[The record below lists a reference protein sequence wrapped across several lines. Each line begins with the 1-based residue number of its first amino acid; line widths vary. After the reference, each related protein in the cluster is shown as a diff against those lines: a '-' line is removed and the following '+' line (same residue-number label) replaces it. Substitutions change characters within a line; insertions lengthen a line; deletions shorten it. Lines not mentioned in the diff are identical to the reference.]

1 MRPSMN
7 SRRGGPLAP
16 TKSIAVMLTLV
27 LVTSCSSAEEDPD
40 ASEEHAEVAPTPE
53 GFTDFSGVVIAT
65 MTGGSLDREDTYNR
79 MHDVTVSV
87 YDPESDTRLFDLF
100 AGQMGSQTGS
110 PEDGRL
116 VIATDFSHLAYLE
129 HEHDESDIL
138 IYRLEGQTDE
148 AQLVHRIEPPSGISG
163 TTSYGRLMFQPDG
176 QRLWYSLEGDGDE
189 DDEEQIRSIGVAQG
203 EEPRDEENATSS
215 AWVPEDDESLS
226 YVSNETV
233 SGEADGGSYVATRQH
248 RGDTTYPTRVVF
260 TEGEG
265 ARSPQVTYT
274 RFARTEDDRIYLAGG
289 RKNNSPRDG
298 DHQWGAIMKF
308 TFDEEGD
315 IEAHETILQ
324 STEEEYVSHI
334 LTSPDRDNAFV
345 VDSENWLHRDSTST
359 FFYMDLSSP
368 QDAREL
374 ENVFSAEELE
384 NRSSTPFFVM
394 GWMS

>member
-1 MRPSMN
+1 
-7 SRRGGPLAP
+7 
-16 TKSIAVMLTLV
+16 MLTLV
-27 LVTSCSSAEEDPD
+27 LVASCSSAEEDPD
-40 ASEEHAEVAPTPE
+40 ASEGHAEVAPTPE

-65 MTGGSLDREDTYNR
+65 VTGGDRDWEDTHNT
-79 MHDVTVSV
+79 MSDITVSV
-87 YDPESDTRLFDLF
+87 YDPESDTRLFDLP
-100 AGQMGSQTGS
+100 AGQVGSRTGS

-116 VIATDFSHLAYLE
+116 IISPDFSHLAYLE
-129 HEHDESDIL
+129 HEHAESDIL

-163 TTSYGRLMFQPDG
+163 TTSHGRLAFQPDG

-189 DDEEQIRSIGVAQG
+189 DDEEQIRSIGVAQD

-215 AWVPEDDESLS
+215 AWVPEDDGSLS

-265 ARSPQVTYT
+265 ARSPQVTYA

-289 RKNNSPRDG
+289 RKYKSPRDG

-334 LTSPDRDNAFV
+334 ITSPDRDFAFV
-345 VDSENWLHRDSTST
+345 VDSGDGIHFIEARST
-359 FFYMDLSSP
+359 FYYMDLSNP
-368 QDAREL
+368 QGALEL
-374 ENVFSAEELE
+374 ENVFSVEELD
-384 NRSSTPFFVM
+384 SYQSPQFFIM

>member
-1 MRPSMN
+1 MRPSKN
-7 SRRGGPLAP
+7 SRRRGPLTQP
-16 TKSIAVMLTLV
+16 KSIAMMLTLV
-27 LVTSCSSAEEDPD
+27 LVAACSSPEETPEE
-40 ASEEHAEVAPTPE
+40 SEEHAEAAPTPE

-65 MTGGSLDREDTYNR
+65 AINTSTDREGTGNTMR
-79 MHDVTVSV
+79 DVTVSV
-87 YDPESDTRLFDLF
+87 YDPESDTRLIDLSV
-100 AGQMGSQTGS
+100 GRIGSRAHS

-163 TTSYGRLMFQPDG
+163 TTSHGRLMFQPDG

-189 DDEEQIRSIGVAQG
+189 NDEEQIRSIGVAQG

-215 AWVPEDDESLS
+215 AWVPEDDGSLS

-233 SGEADGGSYVATRQH
+233 SGEADGGSYEATRQH

-274 RFARTEDDRIYLAGG
+274 RFARTDDDRIYLAGG
-289 RKNNSPRDG
+289 RKDNSPRDG

-315 IEAHETILQ
+315 IEAHETVLQ
-324 STEEEYVSHI
+324 STEEENVSHI
-334 LTSPDRDNAFV
+334 LTPPDRDGAFV
-345 VDSENWLHRDSTST
+345 VDSENWLRHESNSS
-359 FFYMDLSSP
+359 FFYMNLSSP

-374 ENVFSAEELE
+374 ENVFSTEELE
-384 NRSSTPFFVM
+384 NRSSTPFFVL